1 LTKILA
7 DENIPI
13 EAVKLLQSKGVDI
26 VYVTEF
32 SQGLSDLEVLELANR
47 ENRAILTFDKDFGE
61 MVVREKAKVKGLIL
75 LRFAPRTPEQIAAR
89 VWQILT
95 SQFPVENSLLVVR
108 ENTIRIIRL
117 KPPEK

>member
-13 EAVKLLQSKGVDI
+13 EVVKFLQRCRLVS
-26 VYVTEF
+26 VTEF
-32 SQGLSDLEVLELANR
+32 LQGFSDLEVLELANR